1 MSCFLKVFEQ
11 SKEFASLSQA
21 VASGDRPVGAIG
33 LSPVHKAQMI
43 HSLCSKQ
50 GMRAIVVTPDESSA
64 VKMTEDLS
72 VLQDGVL
79 FYPARE
85 ITLQPVEGQSR
96 EYEHIRLGILS
107 RMLTETCSIV
117 VCSVEAASQLTMP
130 PAELARRQ
138 RIVRTG
144 ETVSIEELCK
154 ALVLAGYTY
163 ADQVEGPSQFSHRGG
178 LLDFFPPDLQEP
190 VRLEFWGD
198 QIDTISPF
206 DLVSQRRGEPIETV
220 KITPSMEV
228 LFDSPDELAA
238 KIEQH
243 ASSLKGK
250 AVRAREGLYQDAD
263 RLKNGGHL
271 PGLDKYLPLAYG
283 EQGTIFDYCTDGLL
297 FVTETQR
304 VKERLRAA
312 NDLMNEEIKA
322 LFEKS
327 LLCQGLDRYT
337 LTFTELCEYYVDL
350 SAIYL
355 DNFPR
360 GSFDTPVGHLASF
373 QWQQLSLWS
382 GRLNQLEEELK
393 PLMKNGY
400 TAVIMAGTARSG
412 HALAGD
418 LREFGFS
425 AFFYETVPDVFP
437 SGTVSILPGSF
448 SAGFQCS
455 ELKFVLFSHSRS
467 RVGSQKKKKYKTH
480 KSGEAIHSL
489 EELHKGDYIVHNL
502 HGIGI
507 FDGITPLELSGVTK
521 DYIKITYAKGDAL
534 YVPVTQLD
542 LVSKYIGPGGEDA
555 KVKINRLGGQE
566 WKKTRTRVRGA
577 VKEMAKELIRLY
589 AQRMSQKG
597 HAFAE
602 DSDLQQ
608 DFEARFEY
616 EETDDQLRCVEE
628 IKADMERN
636 APMDRLLCGDVG
648 FGKTEVALRGA
659 FKCVSEGLQCAI
671 LVPTTLLAMQHYQ
684 TILSRME
691 PYALRVEM
699 LSRYKSPAQQKEILK
714 GLKDGTVDIVVGTHR
729 LISKD
734 IKFHQLGLLIV
745 DEEQRFGVAQKEKM
759 KEKFPV
765 VDVLTLSATP
775 IPRTLNM
782 AMTGLRDMSVLE
794 EAPQD
799 RHPVQTYVLEQ
810 DMNILVEAMD
820 KELSRGGQ
828 CYYLHNDIESIDYCA
843 GRIQHLLPDASVA
856 VAHGK
861 MSQEELNSVWE
872 RVLDGE
878 VDILVCTTIIETGV
892 DVANVNTLIIENA
905 DRMGLA
911 QLHQLRGRV
920 GRSSRR
926 ASAYLTFTR
935 GKELSEIATRR
946 LSAIR
951 EYTEF
956 GSGFK
961 IAMRDLEIRGA
972 GNILGAQQ
980 HGHMEAVGYDM
991 YLKLLSDAVEE
1002 EKGERKPEA
1011 EEKECLIDL
1020 PVDAH
1025 IPEDYIGSTPQ
1036 RLTVYKKIAQ
1046 IKTEDDVSEVYDEL
1060 IDRFGEP
1067 PLSVQGLVEIAL
1079 LRNMAI
1085 SADLYE
1091 VGEKNGSILLYVNDI
1106 DMRQVAALNGAMKGR
1121 ILVSAGS
1128 KPYIAVK
1135 KAGGLSSLDTLREAL
1150 NILMESKCRETES
1163 PAQ

>member
-1 MSCFLKVFEQ
+1 MSCFTEILNKSQ
-11 SKEFASLSQA
+11 EFTSLSQA
-21 VASGDRPVGAIG
+21 ASIGERPVGAVG
-33 LSPVHKAQMI
+33 LSPIHKAHLI
-43 HSLCSKQ
+43 HAMCELQ
-50 GMRAIVVTPDESSA
+50 GKRAIVITPDEASA
-64 VKMTEDLS
+64 IKIAEDLS
-72 VLQDGVL
+72 VLQENVL
-79 FYPARE
+79 FYPSRDF
-85 ITLQPVEGQSR
+85 TLQPVEGQSR

-107 RMLTETCSIV
+107 RMLDADFSVV
-117 VCSVEAASQLTMP
+117 VCSAQAACQLTMP
-130 PAELARRQ
+130 PAELYRRQ
-138 RIVRTG
+138 RVVQAG
-144 ETVSIEELCK
+144 ETVPMETLCK
-154 ALVLAGYTY
+154 ALLLAGYSRTE
-163 ADQVEGPSQFSHRGG
+163 QVEGASQFSQRGG
-178 LLDFFPPDLQEP
+178 ILDFFPPNIKEP
-190 VRLEFWGD
+190 VRMEFWGD
-198 QIDTISPF
+198 QIDTIATF
-206 DLVSQRRGEPIETV
+206 DIATQRRVESLTQV

-228 LFDSPDELAA
+228 LFDSPEMLAEKLEQLAA
-238 KIEQH
+238 G
-243 ASSLKGK
+243 LKGK
-250 AVRAREGLYQDAD
+250 AVKAREGIYQDID
-263 RLKNGGHL
+263 RLRGAGHL
-271 PGLDKYLPLAYG
+271 PGSDKYLPLAYE
-283 EQGTIFDYCTDGLL
+283 EQGTIFDYGTDGLL
-297 FVTETQR
+297 FVCETQR
-304 VKERLRAA
+304 VKERLRNS
-312 NDLMNEEIKA
+312 NDLMNEE
-322 LFEKS
+322 LKS
-327 LLCQGLDRYT
+327 LLEKGVLCQGLDRYLLDFT
-337 LTFTELCEYYVDL
+337 GLTEYYEDL
-350 SAIYL
+350 SAVYL

-360 GSFDTPVGHLASF
+360 GSFDTPVGHLSSF
-373 QWQQLSLWS
+373 QYQQLSLWS
-382 GRLNQLEEELK
+382 GRMGQLEEDLT
-393 PLMKNGY
+393 PLLHKGY
-400 TAVIMAGTARSG
+400 TVAVMAGTARSG
-412 HALAGD
+412 KALEGD
-418 LREFGFS
+418 LQDQGIQ
-425 AFFYETVPDVFP
+425 AHFYENFP
-437 SGTVSILPGSF
+437 QQFQPGTVHILCGSL
-448 SAGFQCS
+448 SAGFQYND
-455 ELKFVLFSHSRS
+455 LKFALISHNR
-467 RVGSQKKKKYKTH
+467 GKEKTKKKNRYKTH
-480 KSGEAIHSL
+480 KAGEEIHSL
-489 EELHKGDYIVHNL
+489 EELHQGDYIVHNL

-507 FDGITPLELSGVTK
+507 FDGICPLELSGVTK
-521 DYIKITYAKGDAL
+521 DYIKITYAKGDTL

-566 WKKTRTRVRGA
+566 WKKARSRVRGA

-597 HAFAE
+597 HAFLE

-608 DFEARFEY
+608 DFEARFEFD
-616 EETDDQLRCVEE
+616 ETDDQLRCVEE
-628 IKADMERN
+628 IKADMERT

-648 FGKTEVALRGA
+648 FGKTEVALRAA

-691 PYALRVEM
+691 PYALRAEM
-699 LSRYKSPAQQKEILK
+699 LSRYKSPTQQKEILK

-734 IKFHQLGLLIV
+734 IKFSRLGLLVV

-782 AMTGLRDMSVLE
+782 AMTGIRDMSVLE

-799 RHPVQTYVLEQ
+799 RHPVQTYVMEH
-810 DMNILVEAMD
+810 DMNILVEAME
-820 KELSRGGQ
+820 KEVARGGQ

-843 GRIQHLLPDASVA
+843 GRIQHLMPEAAVA
-856 VAHGK
+856 VAHGR
-861 MSQEELNSVWE
+861 MSQEELNAVWE
-872 RVLDGE
+872 RVLEAE

-892 DVANVNTLIIENA
+892 DVSNVNTLVIENA

-911 QLHQLRGRV
+911 QLHQIRGRV

-926 ASAYLTFTR
+926 ASAYFTFTR

-1002 EKGERKPEA
+1002 EKGERRPEA

-1020 PVDAH
+1020 PVNAH
-1025 IPEDYIGSTPQ
+1025 IPEEYIGSTPQ
-1036 RLTVYKKIAQ
+1036 RLAIYKKIAQ
-1046 IKTEDDVSEVYDEL
+1046 IKTEEHVSDVYDEL

-1067 PLSVQGLVEIAL
+1067 PASVQGLVEIAL

-1085 SADLYE
+1085 QADIYE
-1091 VGEKNGSILLYVNDI
+1091 IGEKNNAVLLYLNEI
-1106 DMRQVAALNGAMKGR
+1106 DMKQVAALNGAMKGR

-1135 KAGGLSSLDTLREAL
+1135 KTGAMSSLDTLRDAL
-1150 NILMESKCRETES
+1150 HIMAG
-1163 PAQ
+1163 AQE

>member
-1 MSCFLKVFEQ
+1 MSCFSTIFKSSQ
-11 SKEFASLSQA
+11 EFQSLSQA
-21 VASGDRPVGAIG
+21 VTSGERPTGATG
-33 LSPVHKAQMI
+33 LSHIHKAHLI
-43 HSLCSKQ
+43 HALCQEQ
-50 GMRAIVVTPDESSA
+50 GKRALIVTPDESSA
-64 VKMTEDLS
+64 VKLAEDLS
-72 VLQDGVL
+72 IFQEGVL
-79 FYPARE
+79 FYPSRE
-85 ITLQPVEGQSR
+85 LALQPVEGQSR

-107 RMLTETCSIV
+107 RMLEEQFRIV
-117 VCSVEAASQLTMP
+117 VCSAEAASQLTLP

-138 RIVRTG
+138 RTVHTG
-144 ETVSIEELCK
+144 ETVSMEALCK

-163 ADQVEGPSQFSHRGG
+163 ADQVDGASQFSHRGG
-178 LLDFFPPDLQEP
+178 ILDFFPPNQTEP

-198 QIDTISPF
+198 EIDSIAYF
-206 DLVSQRRGEPIETV
+206 DIATQRRGQPVDQV

-228 LFDSPDELAA
+228 LFDSPQALAN
-238 KIEQH
+238 KIEAH
-243 ASSLKGK
+243 AASLKGK
-250 AVRAREGLYQDAD
+250 AIKAREGLYRDVE
-263 RLKNGGHL
+263 RLRRAGRL
-271 PGLDKYLPLAYG
+271 AGLDKYLPLAY
-283 EQGTIFDYCTDGLL
+283 EERGTVFDYCTDGLL

-304 VKERLRAA
+304 VKERFR
-312 NDLMNEEIKA
+312 NHTDLMNEEIKS
-322 LFEKS
+322 LFEKG

-337 LTFTELCEYYVDL
+337 LEFVELTEYYEDL
-350 SAIYL
+350 CAVYL

-360 GSFDTPVGHLASF
+360 GSFDTPVGHLSSF
-373 QWQQLSLWS
+373 QFQQLSLWS
-382 GRLNQLEEELK
+382 GMLGQLEEDLK

-400 TAVIMAGTARSG
+400 TVVVMAGTSRSG
-412 HALAGD
+412 EALERD
-418 LREFGFS
+418 LRELGF
-425 AFFYETVPDVFP
+425 AACFYEKPPELFQ
-437 SGTVSILPGSF
+437 SGAVNILCGHL
-448 SAGFQCS
+448 SAGFQYS
-455 ELKFVLFSHSRS
+455 ELKFALYSHNRGGA
-467 RVGSQKKKKYKTH
+467 RTKKKNKYKTH
-480 KSGEAIHSL
+480 KAGEEIHSL
-489 EELHKGDYIVHNL
+489 DELHKGDYIVHNL

-507 FDGITPLELSGVTK
+507 FDGICPLELSGVTK
-521 DYIKITYAKGDAL
+521 DYIKITYAKGDTL

-555 KVKINRLGGQE
+555 KVKISRLGGQE
-566 WKKTRTRVRGA
+566 WKKARSRVRGA

-597 HAFAE
+597 HAFME
-602 DSDLQQ
+602 DTDLQR
-608 DFEARFEY
+608 DFETRFEY

-628 IKADMERN
+628 IKADMERK

-648 FGKTEVALRGA
+648 FGKTEVALRAA
-659 FKCVSEGLQCAI
+659 FKCVGEGLQCAI

-699 LSRYKSPAQQKEILK
+699 LSRYKTAAQQKEILK

-734 IKFHQLGLLIV
+734 IKFHRLGLLVV

-759 KEKFPV
+759 KERFPV

-782 AMTGLRDMSVLE
+782 AMTGIRDMSVLE

-810 DMNILVEAMD
+810 DMNILVEAME
-820 KELSRGGQ
+820 KELARGGQ

-843 GRIQHLLPDASVA
+843 GRIQHLIPDATVA
-856 VAHGK
+856 VAHGR
-861 MSQEELNSVWE
+861 MSQEELNAVWE
-872 RVLDGE
+872 RVLEGDVE
-878 VDILVCTTIIETGV
+878 ILVCTTIIETGV
-892 DVANVNTLIIENA
+892 DIANANTLVIENA

-911 QLHQLRGRV
+911 QLHQIRGRV

-972 GNILGAQQ
+972 GNVLGAQQ

-991 YLKLLSDAVEE
+991 YLKLLSEAVQE
-1002 EKGERKPEA
+1002 EKGERRPEA

-1025 IPEDYIGSTPQ
+1025 IPETYIESTPQ
-1036 RLTVYKKIAQ
+1036 RLAVYKKIAQ
-1046 IKTEDDVSEVYDEL
+1046 IKTEDDVSDVYDEL

-1067 PLSVQGLVEIAL
+1067 PASVQGLVEIAL
-1079 LRNMAI
+1079 LRNMAMKSDI
-1085 SADLYE
+1085 YE
-1091 VGEKNGSILLYVNDI
+1091 IGEKNGSVLLYVNEI
-1106 DMRQVAALNGAMKGR
+1106 DMKKVAALNGAMKRR
-1121 ILVSAGS
+1121 ILVSAGN

-1135 KAGGLSSLDTLREAL
+1135 KTGVMTSLDTLREAL
-1150 NILMESKCRETES
+1150 NLLIN
-1163 PAQ
+1163 A

>member
-1 MSCFLKVFEQ
+1 MSCFSNILKKNQ
-11 SKEFASLSQA
+11 EFSSLSKA
-21 VASGDRPVGAIG
+21 VAAGNRPVGVVG
-33 LSPVHKAQMI
+33 LSHIHKVHFV
-43 HSLCSKQ
+43 HSLCAQLGK
-50 GMRAIVVTPDESSA
+50 RAVIVTPDEASA

-72 VLQDGVL
+72 VLQSGVYL
-79 FYPARE
+79 YPSRE

-96 EYEHIRLGILS
+96 EYEHIRLGVLS
-107 RMLTETCSIV
+107 RMLEEDFSVV
-117 VCSVEAASQLTMP
+117 VCSQEAASQLTMP
-130 PAELARRQ
+130 PGELARRQ
-138 RIVRTG
+138 RVVQAG
-144 ETVSIEELCK
+144 ETVTMDELCK
-154 ALVLAGYTY
+154 VLVLAGYVY
-163 ADQVEGPSQFSHRGG
+163 ADQVDGTSQFSHRGG
-178 LLDFFPPDLQEP
+178 ILDFFPPDLGEP

-198 QIDTISPF
+198 EIDTISSF
-206 DLVSQRRGEPIETV
+206 DLATQRRGEPLEEV

-228 LFDSPDELAA
+228 LFDSAEDLAK
-238 KIEQH
+238 KIEAH
-243 ASSLKGK
+243 AASLKGK
-250 AVRAREGLYQDAD
+250 AVKAREGLYQDAD
-263 RLKNGGHL
+263 RLKGGGHL
-271 PGLDKYLPLAYG
+271 AGMDKYLPLAYG
-283 EQGTIFDYCTDGLL
+283 ERGTIFDYCTDGLL
-297 FVTETQR
+297 FISETQR
-304 VKERLRAA
+304 VKERFRNN
-312 NDLMNEEIKA
+312 NDLINEEIKS
-322 LFEKS
+322 LFEKGV
-327 LLCQGLDRYT
+327 LCQGLDKYT
-337 LTFTELCEYYVDL
+337 LDFSEMTEYYEDL
-350 SAIYL
+350 SAVYL

-360 GSFDTPVGHLASF
+360 GSFDTPVGHLSSF
-373 QWQQLSLWS
+373 QFQQLSLWS
-382 GRLNQLEEELK
+382 GMLAQMEEDLK

-400 TAVIMAGTARSG
+400 TVAVMAGTGRSG
-412 HALAGD
+412 KALEHD
-418 LREFGFS
+418 LREMGFDAYYYDS
-425 AFFYETVPDVFP
+425 FP
-437 SGTVSILPGSF
+437 AEFQSGAVNILGGHL
-448 SAGFQCS
+448 SAGFQYS
-455 ELKFVLFSHSRS
+455 DMKFALYSHSR
-467 RVGSQKKKKYKTH
+467 GGAKTKKKNKYKTR
-480 KSGEAIHSL
+480 KAGEEIHSL
-489 EELHKGDYIVHNL
+489 DELHKGDYIVHNL

-521 DYIKITYAKGDAL
+521 DYIKITYAKGDTL

-566 WKKTRTRVRGA
+566 WKKTRARVRGA

-589 AQRMSQKG
+589 AQRMSQQG
-597 HAFAE
+597 HAFLE
-602 DSDLQQ
+602 DTDLQR
-608 DFEARFEY
+608 DFETRFEY

-628 IKADMERN
+628 IKADMERT

-648 FGKTEVALRGA
+648 FGKTEVALRAA
-659 FKCVSEGLQCAI
+659 FKCVSEGMQCAI

-699 LSRYKSPAQQKEILK
+699 LSRYKTPAQQKEILK

-734 IKFHQLGLLIV
+734 IKFHSLGLLVV
-745 DEEQRFGVAQKEKM
+745 DEEQRFGVAQKEKI

-782 AMTGLRDMSVLE
+782 AMTGIRDMSVLE

-799 RHPVQTYVLEQ
+799 RHPVQTYVIEQ
-810 DMNILVEAMD
+810 DMGILVEAME
-820 KELSRGGQ
+820 KELARGGQ

-843 GRIQHLLPDASVA
+843 GRIQHLIPDSTVA
-856 VAHGK
+856 VAHGR
-861 MSQEELNSVWE
+861 MTQEELNAVWE
-872 RVLDGE
+872 RVLEGE

-946 LSAIR
+946 LAAIR

-972 GNILGAQQ
+972 GNVLGAQQ

-991 YLKLLSDAVEE
+991 YLKLLQDAVEE
-1002 EKGERKPEA
+1002 EQGKRKA
-1011 EEKECLIDL
+1011 ETQEKECLIDL
-1020 PVDAH
+1020 PVNAH
-1025 IPEDYIGSTPQ
+1025 IPDDYIESTPQ
-1036 RLTVYKKIAQ
+1036 RLAVYKKIAQ
-1046 IKTEDDVSEVYDEL
+1046 IKTPDDVSDVYDEL

-1067 PLSVQGLVEIAL
+1067 PESVQGLVEIAL

-1085 SADLYE
+1085 EADIYE
-1091 VGEKNGSILLYVNDI
+1091 IGEKNGAILLYVNDV
-1106 DMRQVAALNGAMKGR
+1106 DMKKVAALNGAMKGR
-1121 ILVSAGS
+1121 VLVSAGN

-1135 KAGGLSSLDTLREAL
+1135 KTGAMTSLDTLRDAL
-1150 NILMESKCRETES
+1150 NVLTEK
-1163 PAQ
+1163 AGVKA